1 MGIETPEYKVLVK
14 AEEFEIRQYKPFIVA
29 ETVVDGDFDSAS
41 SAGFKKLAGYIF
53 GGNISKQKIAMTTPV
68 GMAEDKSEKI
78 AMTAPVGQEL
88 KNGKYVISF
97 TMPGTYTLES
107 LPIPNDKSVII
118 KHISVKT
125 YATIRFSGT
134 WSQSRYEEHLVS
146 LKKWIEQK
154 HYESVA
160 EPNYARYNPPWTP
173 WFMRRNEILIEI
185 KNLDKI

>member
-1 MGIETPEYKVLVK
+1 MAIETPNYKVLIK
-14 AEEFEIRQYKPFIVA
+14 AEEFETRQYAPFIVA

-41 SAGFKKLAGYIF
+41 TAGFKKLAGYIF
-53 GGNISKQKIAMTTPV
+53 GGNTSKQKIAMTAPV
-68 GMAEDKSEKI
+68 GMTESKSEKI

-97 TMPGTYTLES
+97 TMPSSYTLES
-107 LPIPNDKSVII
+107 LPIPNDKSVILKLI
-118 KHISVKT
+118 LEKT
-125 YATIRFSGT
+125 YAAIRFSGT
-134 WSQSRYEEHLVS
+134 WSKSRYEEHLES

-154 HYESVA
+154 HYESVG

-185 KNLDKI
+185 KNPDKN

>member
-1 MGIETPEYKVLVK
+1 MAIETPNYKILLK
-14 AEEFEIRQYKPFIVA
+14 AEEFETRQYAPHIVA
-29 ETVVDGDFDSAS
+29 ETIVDGDFDSAS
-41 SAGFKKLAGYIF
+41 SAGFKRLAGYIF
-53 GGNISKQKIAMTTPV
+53 GGNISKQKIAMTAPV
-68 GMAEDKSEKI
+68 GMAENKSEKI

-88 KNGKYVISF
+88 KDGKYAITF
-97 TMPGTYTLES
+97 TMPSTYTLES
-107 LPIPNDKSVII
+107 LPIPNDKNVSL
-118 KHISVKT
+118 KLISEKT
-125 YATIRFSGT
+125 YASIRFSGT

-185 KNLDKI
+185 KYPDKI